1 MRASV
6 SFRILVLTICLAGTD
21 CLAEDYPLWIPEQAV
36 QQSAFVVSPPN
47 GILLFGGQFTTDNI
61 SRSLIPFAASHESN
75 YILGVAYERDFLQKW
90 DFALGG

>member
-1 MRASV
+1 M
-6 SFRILVLTICLAGTD
+6 
-21 CLAEDYPLWIPEQAV
+21 AEDYPLWVPEQAV